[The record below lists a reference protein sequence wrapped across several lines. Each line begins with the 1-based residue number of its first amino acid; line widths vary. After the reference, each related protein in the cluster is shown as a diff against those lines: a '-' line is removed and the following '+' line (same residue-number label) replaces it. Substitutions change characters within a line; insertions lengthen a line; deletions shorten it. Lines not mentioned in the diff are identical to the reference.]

1 MVSGIAA
8 VLLRRALTR
17 PIGVSR
23 YLLGRYALWFS
34 MRDPSQSTDDRMRPD
49 DAALLNGLRAAVRAA
64 DPLPA
69 HVRAGARAAFS
80 LREVPVLPAPRM
92 RAAAAECRRGR

>member
-1 MVSGIAA
+1 
-8 VLLRRALTR
+8 
-17 PIGVSR
+17 
-23 YLLGRYALWFS
+23 
-34 MRDPSQSTDDRMRPD
+34 MRPE
-49 DAALLNGLRAAVRAA
+49 DAALLDGLRTAVRAA

-80 LREVPVLPAPRM
+80 LREVPVLPAPRL